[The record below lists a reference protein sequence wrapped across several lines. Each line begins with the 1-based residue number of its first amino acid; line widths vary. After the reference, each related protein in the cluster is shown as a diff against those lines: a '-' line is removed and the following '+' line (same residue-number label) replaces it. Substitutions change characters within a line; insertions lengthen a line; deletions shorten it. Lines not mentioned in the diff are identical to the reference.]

1 MVLCDSYLSEISKSL
16 HIPQSSV
23 KTDFQK
29 FKRNRR
35 PSYQEKSSMRQ
46 IQEGKTRNTERLTTA
61 EDDLLYCLLHDVRL
75 GRSLAQII
83 DPSWLDTKVITEYA
97 FFPKFLL
104 KCLLMAHLVP
114 LRWRNYLNLM
124 MKDFISKAFFS
135 MSLMRNLSRNY
146 LNLQTTV
153 SPLYSAGTPESL
165 KKTY

>member
-1 MVLCDSYLSEISKSL
+1 MVLCDSYPSEISESL

-35 PSYQEKSSMRQ
+35 PSYQEKSSTPQ
-46 IQEGKTRNTERLTTA
+46 IHEGKTRNTERLTTA

-75 GRSLAQII
+75 KILAQII
-83 DPSWLDTKVITEYA
+83 DPSCLTQRSLLVA

-114 LRWRNYLNLM
+114 LKWRNYLNLM

-135 MSLMRNLSRNY
+135 MSLMRNLTGNY

-165 KKTY
+165 RKTY